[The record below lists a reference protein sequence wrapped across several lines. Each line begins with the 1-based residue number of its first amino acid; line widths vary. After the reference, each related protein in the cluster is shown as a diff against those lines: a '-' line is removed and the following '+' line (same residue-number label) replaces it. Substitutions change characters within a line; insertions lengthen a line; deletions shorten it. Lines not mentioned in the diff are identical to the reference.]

1 MGRKQES
8 TVSITVVG
16 ASGDLAKKKIFP
28 AFGGM
33 GKGSGMITYQRHS
46 HCFGERTIGS
56 PFIYSLNCKEAAQ
69 LQACLDAILCSS
81 LLMRCVLVFSGLL
94 FCVLV
99 TGVITDAIR
108 DAVSRPRPGFFWRCF
123 LDGRGFFDNVKKDV
137 LCIGDK
143 DVVKEGHKSFPNPTR
158 LDKGSLYFQ
167 EEEDEVFCYISWPLY
182 VIACRVRGT
191 DGLRHGWEL

>member
-1 MGRKQES
+1 METDNS
-8 TVSITVVG
+8 
-16 ASGDLAKKKIFP
+16 
-28 AFGGM
+28 
-33 GKGSGMITYQRHS
+33 HS
-46 HCFGERTIGS
+46 HSS
-56 PFIYSLNCKEAAQ
+56 PQEL
-69 LQACLDAILCSS
+69 CLRSQRKFVLKLCCIARCS

-158 LDKGSLYFQ
+158 LVSFL
-167 EEEDEVFCYISWPLY
+167 S
-182 VIACRVRGT
+182 
-191 DGLRHGWEL
+191 